1 MWHLAAL
8 LLVSALASA
17 SPQLPY
23 LPPPPDSCR
32 TVTSLVYDT
41 RIQTSYVVQ
50 TDFNVNTQYVTTT
63 VVRQQ
68 VVPTTIFSTRV
79 ETRPQ
84 IVFSTVQQTTIQY
97 IDRVETRTVPSPP
110 IQETRYVTSTRVI
123 PQISYVTQTQIET
136 QVVPVEVTSTQI
148 QTINQPVTNYQTEYR
163 QETRLIT
170 IPGPDVVMTRVRT
183 VVQTSVIRSVQPD
196 RTQYITSTQ
205 VQQQLQTRI
214 VTGPNIILTSTVQR
228 QQVVPYTTV
237 NTRYENDFVTRE
249 QIVTRTNVQ
258 TQTIVQTQFVP
269 EEVVRTQ
276 VIPTVIY
283 TTIYETRVQPFT
295 QVQTVFRT
303 QYITP
308 PPLVQ
313 TREETRTSLVQIPG
327 PDRVVTSQ
335 VVQTQQQQ
343 QVIYQTTDR
352 VQQITVT
359 QTVTGTCSASGYNYN
374 APSNQL
380 NIGK

>member
-8 LLVSALASA
+8 LLVSAL
-17 SPQLPY
+17 
-23 LPPPPDSCR
+23 
-32 TVTSLVYDT
+32 TSLV
-41 RIQTSYVVQ
+41 RQTSGFQ
-50 TDFNVNTQYVTTT
+50 
-63 VVRQQ
+63 
-68 VVPTTIFSTRV
+68 PTIFPSLPGWKP
-79 ETRPQ
+79 EPQ

-196 RTQYITSTQ
+196 SRTQYITSTQ

-308 PPLVQ
+308 APLVQ

-343 QVIYQTTDR
+343 QVIYQTLDR
-352 VQQITVT
+352 GQQITVT

-380 NIGK
+380 IIGK